1 MLHKDFPRILVG
13 QCPKCQGA
21 LREQM
26 DPGEWICVNCGM
38 LVLDKPIDFSHLDQK
53 ATKYN
58 PERRI
63 KPPTLPSF
71 DGIDEEEDVHSARSI
86 LLEETEEEV
95 EEGDDQEWD
104 NLVNFHTKKM
114 TEDK

>member
-13 QCPKCQGA
+13 SCPKCRGA
-21 LREQM
+21 LKEQM

-38 LVLDKPIDFSHLDQK
+38 LVLDKPIDFGHLDQK

-63 KPPTLPSF
+63 KPPVLPILEEAE
-71 DGIDEEEDVHSARSI
+71 DEPEEE
-86 LLEETEEEV
+86 
-95 EEGDDQEWD
+95 EEGDDQEWEQ
-104 NLVNFHTKKM
+104 LVTYHTKQM
-114 TEDK
+114 EDQNSSGPPPTT